1 MKVLILTNSDWGAY
15 RFRRQLVEALLARG
29 DSVTLSCPAGPYAA
43 KFEALGVKV
52 KRQPVDRRGL
62 DPLADAALFFSYR
75 ALMRREKPDAVLCYT
90 IKPNIYGA
98 LAARSLRIPC
108 VATITGL
115 GTALGK
121 PGPLQ
126 CLLVF
131 LYRHAF
137 RRVDT
142 VFFQNSADRDFFQKH
157 GIPCGKLRL
166 AAGSG
171 VDVEEFA
178 IRPMPDQDGAV
189 FLFAGRILR
198 EKGIVEF
205 LKAARMVKERHPE
218 ASFLVAGP
226 LEDVSL
232 RPLVSEAQR
241 ESVAAFCGFVDDM
254 RACYAQAHCTVLPS
268 YYPEGMSNVLL
279 ESAASGRAVIST
291 GRPGCGETLQDGV
304 SGFLVRERDA
314 ADLASAMERFL
325 VLPPE
330 EKAAMGL
337 AARRRAERLFDRR
350 IVTAAYLDAL
360 DSLTKRGLHGL

>member
-1 MKVLILTNSDWGAY
+1 MKVLILVNSDWGAY

-29 DSVTLSCPAGPYAA
+29 DSVTLSCPDGPYAA

-52 KRQPVDRRGL
+52 MRQPVDRRGL
-62 DPLADAALFFSYR
+62 DPVADAMLFFSYR
-75 ALMRREKPDAVLCYT
+75 SLMRREKPDAVFCYT
-90 IKPNIYGA
+90 VKPNIYGV

-108 VATITGL
+108 AATITGL

-121 PGPLQ
+121 PGPLRA
-126 CLLVF
+126 LLIF

-142 VFFQNSADRDFFQKH
+142 VFFQNIADRDFFQKH
-157 GIPCGKLRL
+157 DIPCDKPRL

-178 IRPMPDQDGAV
+178 IQPMPEQGGTV

-218 ASFLVAGP
+218 TCLLVAGP

-232 RPLVSEAQR
+232 RPLVRQAHR
-241 ESVAAFCGFVDDM
+241 EGVITFCGFVDDM

-291 GRPGCGETLQDGV
+291 ARPGCGEAVQDGV
-304 SGFLVRERDA
+304 SGFLVHERDA

-337 AARRRAERLFDRR
+337 AARRRMELLFDRR
-350 IVTAAYLDAL
+350 TVTAMYLDAL